1 VSLGARRTFEVREA
15 ERLEYEWL
23 FRAAYPRIR
32 RTVTSILRN
41 PESAE
46 DVTQEAFLKLLQ
58 HWRKVNALEQP
69 DAWVRRVAIRLAVR
83 HVKRETGRKSVATDT
98 GPARSYEPDVDLDRA
113 IAKLPPMQR
122 AAVVMYYLD
131 DQPVAEIARVLMV
144 SDSTVKQH
152 LFRARKRLASALGEE
167 VAEDVH

>member
-1 VSLGARRTFEVREA
+1 MRKAD
-15 ERLEYEWL
+15 RLEYEWL

-32 RTVTSILRN
+32 RTVTSILLN

-58 HWRKVNALEQP
+58 HWRKVQTLDQP

-83 HVKRETGRKSVATDT
+83 HVKRESHRALVEADT
-98 GPARSYEPDVDLDRA
+98 GPPTDPEHDLDLDRA
-113 IAKLPPMQR
+113 IVQLPAMQR

-131 DQPVAEIARVLMV
+131 DQPVAEIARVLVV
-144 SDSTVKQH
+144 SESTVKQH
-152 LFRARKRLASALGEE
+152 LYRARSRLASTLGEE

>member
-1 VSLGARRTFEVREA
+1 MRKED
-15 ERLEYEWL
+15 RLEYEWL

-32 RTVTSILRN
+32 RTVVSILRN
-41 PESAE
+41 QESAE

-58 HWRKVNALEQP
+58 HWRKVKSLEQP

-83 HVKRETGRKSVATDT
+83 HARREASRRSVETDT
-98 GPARSYEPDVDLDRA
+98 SPSPTPEPDVDLDRA
-113 IAKLPPMQR
+113 IADLSPMQR

-131 DQPVAEIARVLMV
+131 DQPVAEIARVLVV
-144 SDSTVKQH
+144 SESTVKQH
-152 LFRARKRLASALGEE
+152 LYRARSRLAVVLGEE

>member
-1 VSLGARRTFEVREA
+1 MRKAD
-15 ERLEYEWL
+15 RLEYEWL

-58 HWRKVNALEQP
+58 HWRKVKALEQP

-83 HVKRETGRKSVATDT
+83 HAKREAGRNSVESDT
-98 GPARSYEPDVDLDRA
+98 GPPPSPEPDVDLDRA

-131 DQPVAEIARVLMV
+131 DQPVAEIARVLVV
-144 SDSTVKQH
+144 SESTIKQH
-152 LFRARKRLASALGEE
+152 LYRARNRLASELGEQ
-167 VAEDVH
+167 VAEDVN

>member
-1 VSLGARRTFEVREA
+1 VRKED
-15 ERLEYEWL
+15 RLEYEWF

-32 RTVTSILRN
+32 RTVISILRN

-46 DVTQEAFLKLLQ
+46 DVTQDAFLKLLQ
-58 HWRKVNALEQP
+58 HWPKVKSLDQP

-83 HVKRETGRKSVATDT
+83 YAKREAGRRSVETDNGPT
-98 GPARSYEPDVDLDRA
+98 PAREPDVDLDRA
-113 IAKLPPMQR
+113 IAILSPMQR

-131 DQPVAEIARVLMV
+131 DQQVAEIARVLVV
-144 SDSTVKQH
+144 SESTVKQH
-152 LFRARKRLASALGEE
+152 LYRARSRLAVVLGEE